1 MKKIEINIPDDYE
14 VIYDDNRVAIGLQKI
29 KPSYNTVLEVLYTNS
44 EPPLTYQEPVFND
57 KMKEKISAM
66 TKLMNV
72 AKFLNGP
79 DWKYIPVNAWE
90 IVIGPYDKKLK
101 PLKISQLE
109 KTPRIV
115 YFKSSNAVKEAID
128 MLGEKVVRLA
138 LSTEW

>member
-1 MKKIEINIPDDYE
+1 
-14 VIYDDNRVAIGLQKI
+14 
-29 KPSYNTVLEVLYTNS
+29 
-44 EPPLTYQEPVFND
+44 
-57 KMKEKISAM
+57 M

-79 DWKYIPVNAWE
+79 DWKYIPGNTWE

-115 YFKSSNAVKEAID
+115 YFKSSNAVKAAID

>member
-14 VIYDDNRVAIGLQKI
+14 VIYDDNRIAIGLQKI

-66 TKLMNV
+66 TKLMNI

-79 DWKYIPVNAWE
+79 DWKYIPGNAWE